1 MALCQQV
8 MGTGGRLHPMSIPT
22 LDYQTDSRSH
32 ALRYLCRRFKH
43 GALGPA
49 SALVVMSSP
58 RTVAF
63 HTLGCKL
70 NFSETSTLARSL
82 EEAGYAK
89 VRQEERPDVFVLNTC
104 SVTENADKE
113 CRRHVRRF
121 QAINPE
127 AFIAVVG
134 CYAQLK
140 PEEIAAIPG
149 VDLVLGANEKFDLA
163 TYIDRRLSSAEAGH
177 RERSEALF
185 SPIKDLKHF
194 VPSYNANDRTR
205 TFLKVQDGCDYFC
218 SFCTIPLARG
228 RSRSATVQDTVQL
241 ARTIA
246 ASGVKEIVLTGV
258 NTGDFGRGHDQ
269 NFLQLIEALDEV
281 EGIERFRISSIEPN
295 LCHDGIIDFVAASKR
310 FAPHFHMPL
319 QSGSDVI
326 LERMRRRY
334 DTALYAERVHRI
346 KARMPHACIGVD
358 VITGTP
364 GETEEEFL
372 KTHEFLR
379 SIPVDYLHVFTYSER
394 ANTSAVSAAALLKD
408 DSVPMDVRRERTKQL
423 RILSNKLQRA
433 FYQRHLGTSRS
444 VLFEVGDGL
453 DHTSNTSTGS
463 SQTSAGS
470 PERNPAGTALRAAGS
485 PPSSGDTTEV
495 YMLGF
500 TDNYLRVSLPYDP
513 VLVNTIVPVTLE
525 RIDGDGH
532 IAGCV
537 ERIDVTSVDP
547 MGRRYR
553 HPVAN

>member
-1 MALCQQV
+1 
-8 MGTGGRLHPMSIPT
+8 
-22 LDYQTDSRSH
+22 
-32 ALRYLCRRFKH
+32 
-43 GALGPA
+43 
-49 SALVVMSSP
+49 MSSP

-89 VRQEERPDVFVLNTC
+89 VREEERPDVFVLNTC

-163 TYIDRRLSSAEAGH
+163 AHIDPLLSRTSARPRTGTGPHQGRAV
-177 RERSEALF
+177 F
-185 SPIKDLKHF
+185 SPIKEVKRF
-194 VPSYNANDRTR
+194 IPSYNANDRTR

-228 RSRSATVQDTVQL
+228 RSRSSTIAETVAH
-241 ARTIA
+241 ARAIA
-246 ASGVKEIVLTGV
+246 ASGVQEIVLTGV
-258 NTGDFGRGHDQ
+258 NTGDFGKSTSPGSTTMGKED
-269 NFLQLIEALDEV
+269 FLGLIHALDQV
-281 EGIERFRISSIEPN
+281 EGIARFRISSIEPN
-295 LCHDGIIDFVAASKR
+295 LCHDGIIDLVANSKR
-310 FAPHFHMPL
+310 FAPHFHLPL

-334 DTALYAERVHRI
+334 DTALYADRVYRI
-346 KARMPHACIGVD
+346 KERMPHACIGVD

-372 KTHEFLR
+372 RTHAFLR

-394 ANTSAVSAAALLKD
+394 ANTTAVRMDEA
-408 DSVPMDVRRERTKQL
+408 VPMAVRRERTKQL
-423 RILSNKLQRA
+423 RILSSKLQRA
-433 FYQRHLGTSRS
+433 FYERHVGSTRP
-444 VLFEVGDGL
+444 VLFEHGDG
-453 DHTSNTSTGS
+453 
-463 SQTSAGS
+463 
-470 PERNPAGTALRAAGS
+470 AL
-485 PPSSGDTTEV
+485 PSSTVEG
-495 YMLGF
+495 Y
-500 TDNYLRVSLPYDP
+500 TDNYLRVSIPFDAM
-513 VLVNTIVPVTLE
+513 VMNTVVPVTLE
-525 RIDGDGH
+525 RINGEGQFTGPVGAFRPSEPL
-532 IAGCV
+532 IA
-537 ERIDVTSVDP
+537 
-547 MGRRYR
+547 
-553 HPVAN
+553 

>member
-1 MALCQQV
+1 MRHSKTA
-8 MGTGGRLHPMSIPT
+8 
-22 LDYQTDSRSH
+22 
-32 ALRYLCRRFKH
+32 
-43 GALGPA
+43 
-49 SALVVMSSP
+49 
-58 RTVAF
+58 AF

-82 EEAGYAK
+82 EEAGYARVK
-89 VRQEERPDVFVLNTC
+89 VEERPDVFVLNTC

-163 TYIDRRLSSAEAGH
+163 AHVDRKLAQTEAGH
-177 RERSEALF
+177 REPRGEAVH

-228 RSRSATVQDTVQL
+228 RSRSATVAETVDL

-258 NTGDFGRGHDQ
+258 NTGDFGRSHDQ
-269 NFLQLIEALDEV
+269 TFLQLIEALDKV
-281 EGIERFRISSIEPN
+281 EGIDRFRISSIEPN
-295 LCHDGIIDFVAASKR
+295 LCHDGVIDLVADSDR

-319 QSGSDVI
+319 QSGSDAI
-326 LERMRRRY
+326 LKRMRRRY

-346 KARMPHACIGVD
+346 KQRMPHACIGVD

-364 GETEEEFL
+364 GESDDEFL
-372 KTHEFLR
+372 RTHEFLR

-394 ANTSAVSAAALLKD
+394 ANTTAVRMED
-408 DSVPMDVRRERTKQL
+408 GVPMETRRERTKQL

-433 FYQRHLGTSRS
+433 FYQKHLGRQRA
-444 VLFEVGDGL
+444 VLFEAEENEGL
-453 DHTSNTSTGS
+453 
-463 SQTSAGS
+463 
-470 PERNPAGTALRAAGS
+470 
-485 PPSSGDTTEV
+485 
-495 YMLGF
+495 MLGF
-500 TDNYLRVSLPYDP
+500 TDNYLRVSMPYDP
-513 VLVNTIVPVTLE
+513 DLVNSIVTVELT

-532 IAGCV
+532 IIG
-537 ERIDVTSVDP
+537 E
-547 MGRRYR
+547 
-553 HPVAN
+553 HPTLPKVRTASGELATAH